1 MAYTYTSA
9 PAASVNARWIGK
21 WDKTDVLKFVKVG
34 QDRESF
40 EGVGTTQFHKM
51 NSIIHKNKL
60 SGKEVERCDTVMDIR
75 QLFENKINSV
85 SARVLLD
92 GLNMERSMFQK
103 KEL

>member
-21 WDKTDVLKFVKVG
+21 WDKTDVLRFVKVH
-34 QDRESF
+34 QDREEF
-40 EGVGTTQFHKM
+40 EGKGKAQYNTMKE
-51 NSIIHKNKL
+51 IIHKKQL
-60 SGKEVERCDTVMDIR
+60 SGKHVEKCDTVMDIR